1 MQREQQDLFCV
12 RKVCVGCQSSLPLE
26 DFAPI
31 KSKPGC
37 LTSRCR
43 TCTTA
48 YMKAWH
54 AKRPDYAKDQ
64 SRKWYAENVK
74 QWKANQERRQKKPPP
89 VGPLESE
96 RLKLVEDL
104 QQREPDKQLAPT
116 SKTDGLPKVYFVQEG
131 DSGPIKI
138 GFTLSTLVKRLTQI
152 QNGNPRMLHIRGVM
166 DGGRD
171 LEARIHAAFAH
182 LVIQGTKEWFR
193 PEPDLLEFV
202 DTVAALPPP
211 PRQSKAGFRGVY
223 PVNKGKQYIAR
234 LRRGTEVVFAASYP
248 TALEAAQAYDDKARD
263 LLGDKALL
271 NFPREGERHW
281 STWGKSRLS
290 DVG

>member
-12 RKVCVGCQSSLPLE
+12 RKLCPGCEKQLPLE
-26 DFAPI
+26 DFAPL
-31 KSKPGC
+31 KNQPGKRV
-37 LTSRCR
+37 SRCR
-43 TCTTA
+43 PCA
-48 YMKAWH
+48 REYMKAWH
-54 AKRPDYAKDQ
+54 TARPGYASAK
-64 SRKWYAENVK
+64 SR
-74 QWKANQERRQKKPPP
+74 QWKAENADHWNASRKKVVSTKPR
-89 VGPLESE
+89 VTMEGE
-96 RLKLVEDL
+96 RLKLVEQL
-104 QQREPDKQLAPT
+104 KQREPDKQLAPT

-152 QNGNPRMLHIRGVM
+152 QNGNPRMLNIRGVM

-223 PVNKGKQYIAR
+223 PVNKGKQYVAR

-248 TALEAAQAYDDKARD
+248 TALEAAQAYDDKARE

-281 STWGKSRLS
+281 STWGKSRMN